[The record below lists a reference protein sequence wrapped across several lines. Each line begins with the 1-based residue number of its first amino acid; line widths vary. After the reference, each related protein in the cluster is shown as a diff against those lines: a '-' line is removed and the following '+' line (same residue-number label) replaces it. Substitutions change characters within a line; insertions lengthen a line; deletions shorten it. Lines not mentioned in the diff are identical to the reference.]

1 MRTKGELQSTHK
13 ELFSKLQ
20 SMLPLYRD
28 VRDYINPYIGNFDQE
43 EPSKVTR
50 HDQHFLRTTPL
61 KYTQIMAAGIQS
73 GITSPTKKWLK
84 LYMDDQKLMQDTQ
97 VKIWLSDVENIVFSL
112 LTKGHFYEAQLY
124 ANLELGCFGTSAL
137 MIEEDFK
144 TGVRF
149 KAFSAGE
156 YAIDVDSKGLVNSFA
171 RKFKMSAK
179 QLCDKFPG
187 KATDKLK
194 REAKSG
200 SHMYYNVYHLIIP
213 NDDYDPSKWDNQ
225 HFRYAEY
232 YWSDI
237 TGDDL
242 LSKSGY
248 HEFPVAVSRWQ
259 QMAGSI
265 YGVGPG
271 IWAIG
276 DARELQ
282 LTQHNLDTI
291 VAISAKP
298 PLQAPADI
306 LANGGVNVLPSAVNY
321 YNPMNGN
328 TPITPIYDS
337 RSIDKQFIMLHRQT
351 LEEAIKEHFHVNVFQ
366 LLSDMD
372 KGTRTAREII
382 ELSAEKM
389 SQMGPLVDR
398 QETETLPRI
407 VERVLSIGFRN
418 GYFPEPPDVI
428 KGQGINVSFDSI
440 LSRAQRQSDIT
451 PIMDTIES
459 AIAMANNSQIGE
471 ILDNIDFDATIRKI
485 ADLNGL
491 DPRLIKPQDVVNSI
505 RQQRAI
511 QQQQLLQ
518 QQQQQM
524 EAEKAKTLSQAK
536 TNEPSAL
543 TQLLGGAVQ
552 NALQSY

>member
-1 MRTKGELQSTHK
+1 
-13 ELFSKLQ
+13 
-20 SMLPLYRD
+20 MLPLYRD
-28 VRDYINPYIGNFDQE
+28 VRDFINPYIGNLDGQ
-43 EPSKVTR
+43 EPSDVTR
-50 HDQHFLRTTPL
+50 HDEKFLRTTPL

-84 LYMDDQKLMQDTQ
+84 LYTDDPRLMQDTQ
-97 VKIWLSDVENIVFSL
+97 VKIWLSDVENIIFSL
-112 LTKGHFYEAQLY
+112 LSKGHFYESQLF

-137 MIEEDFK
+137 MIEEDLN

-156 YAIDVDSKGLVNSFA
+156 YAIDVDSKGIVNTFA
-171 RKFKMSAK
+171 RKFKMSAR
-179 QLCDKFPG
+179 QICDKFPG
-187 KATDKLK
+187 SATEKLK
-194 REAKSG
+194 REARSG
-200 SHMYYNVYHLIIP
+200 SRMYYTVYHLIMP
-213 NDDYDPSKWDNQ
+213 NNDYDPDKWDNK
-225 HFRYAEY
+225 HFAFAEY

-237 TGDDL
+237 TGDEL
-242 LSKSGY
+242 LSVSGY

-282 LTQHNLDTI
+282 LTQRNLDSI
-291 VAISAKP
+291 VALAANP

-321 YNPMNGN
+321 YNPMTGN
-328 TPITPIYDS
+328 SPITPIFDS
-337 RSIDKQFIMLHRQT
+337 RTIDKELILLHRQS
-351 LEEAIKEHFHVNVFQ
+351 LEEALKEHFHVNVFQ
-366 LLSDMD
+366 LLSDME

-382 ELSAEKM
+382 ELSSEKM

-407 VERVLSIGFRN
+407 IERVLSIGFRL
-418 GYFPEPPDVI
+418 GLFPEAPNSI
-428 KGQGINVSFDSI
+428 KGQGLNVSFDSI

-451 PIMDTIES
+451 PIMDTVES
-459 AIAMANNSQIGE
+459 AIAMSNNAQIGE
-471 ILDNIDFDATIRKI
+471 MLDNIDFDAVIRKI
-485 ADLNGL
+485 ADLNGI

-505 RQQRAI
+505 RQERAAY
-511 QQQQLLQ
+511 QQQLLQ

-536 TNEPSAL
+536 TDEPSAL

-552 NALQSY
+552 NSLQTY